1 MGTEIQQPTEEH
13 SHALC
18 SERLNA
24 RRVFR
29 LDYSS
34 EGSIYMTE
42 SYFKTPLGILRMIV
56 ILGILGSIVLLV
68 ATDGTIPYH
77 LLTTSVVL
85 VFLALVN
92 LADNRIRGDAEW
104 AKYTTFLFFGMLLG
118 SIGDFLMAGVFYITP
133 IPLVNGVLAFG
144 IGHVFYLAALRDRSP
159 LFLRS
164 KSSEVASSRLIVR
177 NVMIWLASIALVVV
191 LFYVSVYNPADI
203 VISYGVLGYGILLIT
218 VVSLSLAKWFDK
230 FPLAFVLAIFL
241 GLLLFFISD
250 WIIGIR
256 ELRDPA
262 FLSGTIV
269 GLTYLLG
276 QLLIH
281 LSPMIGSN
289 QS

>member
-1 MGTEIQQPTEEH
+1 
-13 SHALC
+13 
-18 SERLNA
+18 
-24 RRVFR
+24 
-29 LDYSS
+29 
-34 EGSIYMTE
+34 MTE
-42 SYFKTPLGILRMIV
+42 GYIKTPLGIIRMIV

-68 ATDGTIPYH
+68 ATNGTIPYH

-92 LADNRIRGDAEW
+92 LADTRMRRDAEW
-104 AKYTTFLFFGMLLG
+104 ARYTTYLFFGMLLG

-133 IPLVNGVLAFG
+133 EPLVNGVLGFG
-144 IGHVFYLAALRDRSP
+144 IGHVFYLLALRDRSP

-164 KSSEVASSRLIVR
+164 KSSESASSRLIVR
-177 NVMIWLASIALVVV
+177 NIALWLAGIALVFV
-191 LFYVSVYNPADI
+191 LFYATVYSPADM

-218 VVSLSLAKWFDK
+218 VVTLSLTKWFDG
-230 FPLAFVLAIFL
+230 FPLTFVLAFFL
-241 GLLLFFISD
+241 GILLFFISD

-256 ELRDPA
+256 ALRDPA

-269 GLTYLLG
+269 GWTYLLG

-281 LSPMIGSN
+281 LSPLIGSN

>member
-1 MGTEIQQPTEEH
+1 
-13 SHALC
+13 
-18 SERLNA
+18 
-24 RRVFR
+24 
-29 LDYSS
+29 
-34 EGSIYMTE
+34 MTE

-56 ILGILGSIVLLV
+56 ILGILGLIVLLV

-92 LADNRIRGDAEW
+92 LADNRMRRDAEW

-164 KSSEVASSRLIVR
+164 KSPEVASSRLIVR
-177 NVMIWLASIALVVV
+177 NVAIWLASIALVVV
-191 LFYVSVYNPADI
+191 LFYVSVYNPSDI

-230 FPLAFVLAIFL
+230 FPLSFVLAIFL

-256 ELRDPA
+256 ELRNPA